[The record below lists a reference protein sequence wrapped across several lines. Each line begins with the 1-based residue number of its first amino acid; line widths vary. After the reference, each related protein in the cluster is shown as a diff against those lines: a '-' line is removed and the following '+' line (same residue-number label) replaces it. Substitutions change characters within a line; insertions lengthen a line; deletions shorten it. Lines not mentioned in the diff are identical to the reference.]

1 MTGGAIAA
9 GAIADASLRA
19 LATEY
24 GGPRP
29 AGTSEQAHAGRRD
42 APIRPTRP

>member
-9 GAIADASLRA
+9 AAIGDACLRA

-29 AGTSEQAHAGRRD
+29 AGTRD
-42 APIRPTRP
+42 PARPPPRAATQRSTRP